1 MLQLPGYKIDRQ
13 IGKGGMAR
21 VYLAV
26 HEGLHR
32 EVAIKVMSKHL
43 DEDAGF
49 GERFMREARIVANL
63 NHQHIVTVYDVNSHD
78 GYHYIAMEYLP
89 GGITLEQKI
98 KQGITPADGVDTI
111 RQIAA
116 ALGYA
121 HGKGI
126 IHRDVKPEN
135 IMYREDGS
143 AVLTDFGIAR
153 STTSVT
159 KMTATGTV
167 IGTPHYMSPEQAQG
181 QELTPGSDIYS
192 LGVVLYE
199 TLTGEVPYDADSSI
213 AIVFKHIT
221 EPVPTLEAELA
232 VFQPV
237 LDRMM
242 AKDQAS
248 RYQDCDDLVA
258 DLDSLTS
265 GGNVSK
271 ETLVNNATAIN
282 PASAATIAA
291 ARKITGKIPAQDI
304 PDKKKW
310 RLPAL
315 AASVLVAASAGA
327 YVVYDQNQDA
337 QEQQRLAQVKKQ
349 QEQQLLEEKQQL
361 AAKLAAEQAETEKAE
376 KLQAEK
382 SKTEQLQA
390 QQLAAQSEEA
400 QQQAEARRLAEQK
413 KAEEEQARQLAALA
427 RSQAEAAQQKELEAK
442 REQAR
447 RAVQQKISSLFASA
461 ESQLLKTRLKGAH
474 RDFQEILKL
483 EPGNDKAENGITRVA
498 DRYLALAKTS
508 ALAND
513 FDKADNFLSSVIQIA
528 PTHNGLAPTQQEVQ
542 ALKDSQLA
550 KQAEEQRAYEQKISG
565 MFANAESQLLDTQ
578 LDGAYRSF
586 REILA
591 LEPANDRAQD
601 GITRVADRYLALAR
615 TSALA
620 NDFDQA
626 NSFLGS
632 AIQIAPTH
640 DRLGSTQQEIF
651 DLKDAQLAQQAEA
664 QRAQQEPPEDEAEPV
679 KKRRTFGG
687 F

>member
-1 MLQLPGYKIDRQ
+1 MLELPGYKINRQ

-43 DEDAGF
+43 DEDSGF
-49 GERFMREARIVANL
+49 AERFMREARIVANL
-63 NHQHIVTVYDVNSHD
+63 NHQNIVTVYDVNSHD

-89 GGITLEQKI
+89 GGVTLEQKI
-98 KQGITPADGVDTI
+98 KQGITPAEGLVTI
-111 RQIAA
+111 RQVAI

-126 IHRDVKPEN
+126 VHRDVKPEN

-153 STTSVT
+153 STTSAT

-181 QELTPGSDIYS
+181 EELTPGSDIYS
-192 LGVVLYE
+192 LGVVMYE
-199 TLTGEVPYDADSSI
+199 TLTGKVPYEADSSI

-221 EPVPTLEAELA
+221 EPVPTLDDELA

-242 AKDQAS
+242 AKDLSS
-248 RYQDCDDLVA
+248 RYQDCADLVT
-258 DLDSLTS
+258 DLESLMS

-271 ETLVNNATAIN
+271 ETLINNATAIN
-282 PASAATIAA
+282 PASPATIAA
-291 ARKITGKIPAQDI
+291 AKRITGNVPAQDTQNR
-304 PDKKKW
+304 KKW
-310 RLPAL
+310 RLPAI
-315 AASVLVAASAGA
+315 AASVLVAAAAGA
-327 YVVYDQNQDA
+327 YVVYDQDRAA
-337 QEQQRLAQVKKQ
+337 QEQERLEQARQQ
-349 QEQQLLEEKQQL
+349 QEQKLIAEKQQL
-361 AAKLAAEQAETEKAE
+361 DARLAAEQAEKEKAE

-382 SKTEQLQA
+382 SEAEQLKA
-390 QQLAAQSEEA
+390 QQLAEQREAAQREE
-400 QQQAEARRLAEQK
+400 EARRLAEQK

-427 RSQAEAAQQKELEAK
+427 RSQQEAAQQEEFEAK

-447 RAVQQKISSLFASA
+447 RAVQQKIANLLASA
-461 ESQLLKTRLKGAH
+461 ESQLSNTRLKGAY

-498 DRYLALAKTS
+498 DRYLALAKSS

-513 FDKADNFLSSVIQIA
+513 FDKADSFLGSVIQIE
-528 PTHNGLAPTQQEVQ
+528 PTHDGLSSTQQEVL
-542 ALKDSQLA
+542 ALKDSHLA
-550 KQAEEQRAYEQKISG
+550 KQAEQQRAYEQKIG
-565 MFANAESQLLDTQ
+565 GLFAQAESQLIDSQ
-578 LDGAYRSF
+578 LEAAYHSF
-586 REILA
+586 SEILA
-591 LEPANDRAQD
+591 LEPGNDRAQD
-601 GITRVADRYLALAR
+601 GITRVADRYLALAK
-615 TSALA
+615 TSVVSPIPELRAS
-620 NDFDQA
+620 DETE
-626 NSFLGS
+626 
-632 AIQIAPTH
+632 PT
-640 DRLGSTQQEIF
+640 
-651 DLKDAQLAQQAEA
+651 
-664 QRAQQEPPEDEAEPV
+664 
-679 KKRRTFGG
+679 KKRRTFSG